1 MREAKKCHPDVNP
14 SPESKERF
22 QELGEAYYVLGDRVR
37 RANHDSV
44 GSQAPPRGARRSS
57 SGSQQQ
63 AAPNPGA
70 GMPGEKVDPYEL
82 FRAVLEELGVED
94 AMRYLTNLQRDAS
107 HAIDQV
113 KNGDLQPAREFAWN
127 NKSLFVGVVVPAA
140 ILLRSPG
147 LVAMAF
153 RPVLAFTAY
162 LLANRNVLEW
172 IVRLALIRWRA
183 VFARAVQR
191 TRSRKK

>member
-1 MREAKKCHPDVNP
+1 
-14 SPESKERF
+14 
-22 QELGEAYYVLGDRVR
+22 VR
-37 RANHDSV
+37 
-44 GSQAPPRGARRSS
+44 PRYGISNARI
-57 SGSQQQ
+57 
-63 AAPNPGA
+63 
-70 GMPGEKVDPYEL
+70 
-82 FRAVLEELGVED
+82 EELGVED

-113 KNGDLQPAREFAWN
+113 KKGDLQPAREFAWN

-140 ILLRSPG
+140 ILLRSPA

-153 RPVLAFTAY
+153 RPVLVFTAY